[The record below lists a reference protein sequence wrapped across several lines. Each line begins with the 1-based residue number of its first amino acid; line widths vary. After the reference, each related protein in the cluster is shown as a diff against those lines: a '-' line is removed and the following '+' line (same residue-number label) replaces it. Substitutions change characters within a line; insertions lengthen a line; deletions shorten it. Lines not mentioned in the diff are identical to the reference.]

1 MAITSGFFNSL
12 NGDRRYNAE
21 QIGNY
26 FEGLISNGV
35 FQNVGD
41 GLVVRSQESMTIRV
55 GPGRAFIN
63 SHWLKN
69 DAWYMLN
76 IQAANAQLNRID
88 RVVIRLDLNE
98 SERNVSI
105 VVKTGSVAYSPVAPA
120 LTRTETVYEL
130 CLAQIYI
137 NAGTTS
143 IKQAN
148 IIDYRPNTNVC
159 GWVSGIVK
167 QVDTSELFL
176 QWQNAYEEYYEQC
189 TTEFDTYFANKR
201 AEFDQWFADLSGELR
216 IDTTIKKYQNTII
229 TTNETTEIFI
239 GIPQFEEGDILFV
252 HVGGVFLIEDEEY
265 MVDDVG
271 ENAKIILT
279 NSLNTGNPVTFIVL
293 KSVVGLN
300 VDSVYRQSNYQHRYN
315 STTPNVIT
323 ATYTEEE

>member
-41 GLVVRSQESMTIRV
+41 ALVVRSQEGMTIRV
-55 GPGRAFIN
+55 GTGRAFIN

-76 IQAANAQLNRID
+76 IQTANAQLNRID
-88 RVVIRLDLNE
+88 RVVIRLDLTE
-98 SERNVSI
+98 EERNVTI
-105 VVKTGSVAYSPVAPA
+105 VVKTGAPAYVPVAPA

-130 CLAQIYI
+130 CLAQIYV

-143 IKQAN
+143 IRQAN
-148 IIDYRPNTNVC
+148 IVDYRPNTTMC
-159 GWVSGIVK
+159 GWVTGIVK

-189 TTEFDTYFANKR
+189 TTEFDTYFSNKR

-216 IDTTIKKYQNTII
+216 VDTTIKKYQNTII
-229 TTNETTEIFI
+229 TANETTEIFI
-239 GIPQFEEGDILFV
+239 GISQFEEGDILFV

-265 MVDDVG
+265 VIDGVG

-279 NSLNTGNPVTFIVL
+279 NSLNAGNPVTFIVL
-293 KSVVGLN
+293 KSVIGLN
-300 VDSVYRQSNYQHRYN
+300 LNGEQLVSSVYSVQAES
-315 STTPNVIT
+315 SS
-323 ATYTEEE
+323 EELTVESVT